1 LIIEDYLPLS
11 KSLGQGFREAGY
23 AVDLARDGEEG
34 LAFAEAHPYDAI
46 VLDLM
51 LPKLDGLGV
60 LARVRSAGDTPV
72 LILTARDAVEDRV
85 QGLDLGADDYLVKP
99 FAFAELLARVRV
111 MIRRR
116 YRASASTLCIAD
128 LEIDSGAR
136 IVRRAGA
143 TIALSAR
150 EYALLEYLAARR
162 GQVVA
167 RSEIWAHVYD
177 FASEPS
183 SNVIDV
189 YIGYLRKKID
199 QEHALKLI
207 RTRRGLGYVL
217 EADE

>member
-34 LAFAEAHPYDAI
+34 LAFAETHPYDAI

-116 YRASASTLCIAD
+116 YRTSLSTLCIAD

-136 IVRRAGA
+136 VVRRAGA

>member
-1 LIIEDYLPLS
+1 MIIEDYLPLS

>member
-1 LIIEDYLPLS
+1 
-11 KSLGQGFREAGY
+11 
-23 AVDLARDGEEG
+23 
-34 LAFAEAHPYDAI
+34 
-46 VLDLM
+46 
-51 LPKLDGLGV
+51 
-60 LARVRSAGDTPV
+60 V